1 MPAHAAFRRIAGR
14 YSLDSVLG
22 RGGMGVVWSAEDTLL
37 GRPVAVKEV
46 ELPDH
51 DHAVVRERA
60 MREARAAARLN
71 HPNVVTLFD
80 VVDDGGRIYLVME
93 LVDALTLRDIVAA
106 SGPGSPLRVATVGL
120 ELLDALVAAHTAGI
134 VHRDVKPRNV
144 MVAASGRV
152 KLADFGIASIQEET
166 QRSRTG
172 PMGSL
177 PFMSPEQAQGG
188 RTGPAID
195 LWGLG
200 ATMYYAVE
208 GVPPFDEDGTIAT
221 LRAIV
226 SDDPRR
232 PERAGPLTP
241 VLAGLLVKDP
251 GQRTTAERLR
261 QQLQAVLG
269 GPADTVPVP
278 AAQPDPVGTQPS
290 PAPAPAPADGRT
302 LAPTRIYP
310 GPAATPPR
318 RRKRGR
324 RALIAAIAVIGVVLV
339 LGALD
344 DRHRAPAQS
353 PPGIGDA
360 VRDGNFEFVVEDLD
374 CGRSSIGPPLF
385 RQTAD
390 GQYCVVALTVRNVKD
405 DSRTFSIV
413 NQKLR
418 DGDREFSASVLAT
431 MAANGSAE
439 LINTQLNPEQAAQ
452 GRLVFD
458 VPESAAPDAIEL
470 HDSLL
475 SGGVRVHVGG
485 AS

>member
-1 MPAHAAFRRIAGR
+1 MSGHGAVRRIAGR

-22 RGGMGVVWSAEDTLL
+22 RGGMGVVWRAEDALL
-37 GRPVAVKEV
+37 DRPVAVKEI

-60 MREARAAARLN
+60 MREARVAARLN
-71 HPNVVTLFD
+71 HPNVVTLYD
-80 VVDDGGRIYLVME
+80 VVDDGGRLYLVME
-93 LVDALTLRDIVAA
+93 LVEALTLRDIVRA

-120 ELLDALVAAHTAGI
+120 ELLDALVAAHRAGI

-166 QRSRTG
+166 QRTRTG

-177 PFMSPEQAQGG
+177 PFMSPEQAEGA
-188 RTGPAID
+188 RTGPATD

-226 SDDPRR
+226 SVDPRR

-251 GQRTTAERLR
+251 EQRTTADRLR
-261 QQLQAVLG
+261 HQLQAVLHG
-269 GPADTVPVP
+269 SADTMPVPVTP
-278 AAQPDPVGTQPS
+278 
-290 PAPAPAPADGRT
+290 PAPAPADGRT
-302 LAPTRIYP
+302 LAPTRIYTEPAPKPP
-310 GPAATPPR
+310 GR
-318 RRKRGR
+318 RKKRGR
-324 RALIAAIAVIGVVLV
+324 RVLIAAVAFIGVILV

-344 DRHRAPAQS
+344 DRGRPAAKS
-353 PPGIGDA
+353 PPGIGDP
-360 VRDGNFEFVVEDLD
+360 VRDGNFEFVVDQLD
-374 CGRSSIGPPLF
+374 CGQSSIGPPLL

-390 GQYCVVALTVRNVKD
+390 GQYCLVTLNVRNVKD
-405 DSRTFSIV
+405 DARTFSIV
-413 NQKLR
+413 NQKLL
-418 DGDREFSASVLAT
+418 DGAREFSASVLAT
-431 MAANGSAE
+431 MAANGSAD
-439 LINTQLNPEQAAQ
+439 LINTQLNPDQTTR
-452 GRLVFD
+452 GVLVFD
-458 VPESAAPDAIEL
+458 VPDTVTPDSLEL

-475 SGGVRVHVGG
+475 SGGVRVAVGEVEG
-485 AS
+485 S

>member
-1 MPAHAAFRRIAGR
+1 MSGHGAVRRIAGR

-22 RGGMGVVWSAEDTLL
+22 RGGMGVVWRAEDALL
-37 GRPVAVKEV
+37 DRPVAVKEI

-60 MREARAAARLN
+60 MREARVAARLN
-71 HPNVVTLFD
+71 HPNVVTLYD
-80 VVDDGGRIYLVME
+80 VVDDGGRLYLVME
-93 LVDALTLRDIVAA
+93 LVEALTLRDIVRA

-120 ELLDALVAAHTAGI
+120 ELLDALVAAHEAGI

-166 QRSRTG
+166 QRTRTG

-177 PFMSPEQAQGG
+177 PFMSPEQAEGA
-188 RTGPAID
+188 RTGPATD

-226 SDDPRR
+226 SVDPRR

-241 VLAGLLVKDP
+241 VLAGLLVKQP
-251 GQRTTAERLR
+251 EHRTTADRLR
-261 QQLQAVLG
+261 HQLQSVLHG
-269 GPADTVPVP
+269 TADTIPVPVP
-278 AAQPDPVGTQPS
+278 PPGPAAAQP
-290 PAPAPAPADGRT
+290 DGRT
-302 LAPTRIYP
+302 LAPTRIYTEPAPKPP
-310 GPAATPPR
+310 GR

-324 RALIAAIAVIGVVLV
+324 RVLIAAVAFLGVILV

-344 DRHRAPAQS
+344 DDRGRSAAKS
-353 PPGIGDA
+353 PPGIGDP
-360 VRDGNFEFVVEDLD
+360 VRDGNFEFVVEKLD

-385 RQTAD
+385 RQTTD
-390 GQYCVVALTVRNVKD
+390 GQYCLVTLNVRNIKND
-405 DSRTFSIV
+405 ARTFSIV

-431 MAANGSAE
+431 MAANGSAD
-439 LINTQLNPEQAAQ
+439 LINTQLNPDQAAQ
-452 GRLVFD
+452 GLLVFD
-458 VPESAAPDAIEL
+458 VPDSATPDALEL

-475 SGGVRVHVGG
+475 SGGVRVAVG
-485 AS
+485 AAESS

>member
-1 MPAHAAFRRIAGR
+1 MPAHAAFRRIADR

-22 RGGMGVVWSAEDTLL
+22 RGGMGVVWRAEDTLL
-37 GRPVAVKEV
+37 ARSVAVKEI

-51 DHAVVRERA
+51 DHDVVRERA
-60 MREARAAARLN
+60 MREARVAARLN
-71 HPNVVTLFD
+71 HPNVVTLYD
-80 VVDDGGRIYLVME
+80 VVEDGGRLYLVME
-93 LVDALTLRDIVAA
+93 LVEALTLRDIVRA

-120 ELLDALVAAHTAGI
+120 ELLDALVAAHEAGI

-166 QRSRTG
+166 QRTRTG

-177 PFMSPEQAQGG
+177 PFMSPEQAEGG
-188 RTGPAID
+188 RTGPATD

-226 SDDPRR
+226 SVDPRR
-232 PERAGPLTP
+232 PERAGALTP

-251 GQRTTAERLR
+251 DQRTTADRLR
-261 QQLQAVLG
+261 HQLQSVLRG
-269 GPADTVPVP
+269 SSDTVPVP
-278 AAQPDPVGTQPS
+278 ATQPS
-290 PAPAPAPADGRT
+290 PAAAPADGRT
-302 LAPTRIYP
+302 LAPTRAYTE
-310 GPAATPPR
+310 PAAKPPGR

-324 RALIAAIAVIGVVLV
+324 RVLIAAIAFFGVILV

-344 DRHRAPAQS
+344 DRTPPPSAKS
-353 PPGIGDA
+353 PPGIGDP
-360 VRDGNFEFVVEDLD
+360 VRDGNFEFVVEKLD
-374 CGRSSIGPPLF
+374 CGQSTIGPPLL

-390 GQYCVVALTVRNVKD
+390 GQYCLVTLNVRNVKN
-405 DSRTFSIV
+405 DSRTFSLV

-418 DGDREFSASVLAT
+418 DGDREFSAGVLAT
-431 MAANGSAE
+431 MAANGSAD
-439 LINTQLNPEQAAQ
+439 LINTQLNPEQAAH
-452 GRLVFD
+452 GVLVFD
-458 VPESAAPDAIEL
+458 VPESASPDSIEL

-475 SGGVRVHVGG
+475 SGGVRVEVGEAEG
-485 AS
+485 S